1 MNETLQSLLAGPVAA
16 QALETALTLAFG
28 ALLLWLRRRL
38 SAVAVLND
46 NWVYAKPVVAAAVAS
61 AREAAKAGTWSSA
74 LLRDLTLRGL
84 AALSD
89 EFRLHEGAEP
99 PAVLLAAV
107 AGDIEDTVTRAVGE
121 PAE

>member
-16 QALETALTLAFG
+16 QVLETALTLAFG

-61 AREAAKAGTWSSA
+61 AREAAKAGTWNST

-84 AALSD
+84 AAVSD

-99 PAVLLAAV
+99 PAALLAAV